1 MSLLS
6 IRNLCYDNVPPWY
19 VLGKKDIF
27 YLGPVNFD
35 VNEGET
41 VSIIGT
47 NNSGKSLLGKL
58 ITGAVPKGA
67 GEVLINGVPLDKS
80 NRANSV
86 RMVFSHSAQS
96 LNPGISVGRMLEE
109 PLLLNTKLTP
119 SERFDK
125 IRDTLR
131 LVGLMPD
138 HYYFYKHMLSDGQQ
152 QRVALA
158 RALILDPKVIVADEP
173 FAALDPSVRS
183 QTVNLLLKLQAELG
197 LAFIFISHN
206 LGIVRHISDRT
217 LVMHNGEVVENAP
230 TQTLFADPQHEASK
244 HLIHAHFAMLKV

>member
-67 GEVLINGVPLDKS
+67 GEVLINGVPLDK
-80 NRANSV
+80 AI
-86 RMVFSHSAQS
+86 APIQS
-96 LNPGISVGRMLEE
+96 GWSLATALN
-109 PLLLNTKLTP
+109 
-119 SERFDK
+119 
-125 IRDTLR
+125 
-131 LVGLMPD
+131 
-138 HYYFYKHMLSDGQQ
+138 H
-152 QRVALA
+152 
-158 RALILDPKVIVADEP
+158 
-173 FAALDPSVRS
+173 
-183 QTVNLLLKLQAELG
+183 
-197 LAFIFISHN
+197 
-206 LGIVRHISDRT
+206 
-217 LVMHNGEVVENAP
+217 
-230 TQTLFADPQHEASK
+230 
-244 HLIHAHFAMLKV
+244 